1 MYDVRYYFKRVTY
14 RAGGYYE
21 KSYMKVNG
29 KNLSAYGITLGC
41 SLPISRLNN
50 ALNLAVDLGERGS
63 LKDNM
68 VRERYVQFI
77 INVNIHDLWFIKP
90 KYDL

>member
-1 MYDVRYYFKRVTY
+1 M
-14 RAGGYYE
+14 
-21 KSYMKVNG
+21 
-29 KNLSAYGITLGC
+29 
-41 SLPISRLNN
+41 SLISFVGLRGAASIVFAIMTLNN

-90 KYDL
+90 KYD